1 MLYALFL
8 DVYKHRFSIFRLLQT
23 NPARLFKRDSRMI
36 PQTKGRGQGCEYRL
50 LPPGRYSAETKKR
63 RSIRPIKTL
72 FRTPRASGGNKK
84 KQKYPRAFPTENP
97 QIGKRGQGNLS
108 VGKIEK
114 PQRKKPERLQNK
126 IRAEKTSRPPPA
138 AAAAT
143 LPKPINCTL
152 SAKRSLSGS
161 SILPSV
167 FPCDSSLFVTRISII
182 TNLSPLGKR
191 FSTFFFLPRGN
202 SARTA
207 QTRTAQNVRA
217 YFPYTDI
224 CA

>member
-1 MLYALFL
+1 
-8 DVYKHRFSIFRLLQT
+8 
-23 NPARLFKRDSRMI
+23 MI
-36 PQTKGRGQGCEYRL
+36 PRIKGRGQGCGHRL
-50 LPPGRYSAETKKR
+50 LSPGRYSAETKKR

-97 QIGKRGQGNLS
+97 QIGKRGQGDS

-138 AAAAT
+138 ATAAT

-152 SAKRSLSGS
+152 SAKKIAFRVFNT
-161 SILPSV
+161 SIRLPLRFV
-167 FPCDSSLFVTRISII
+167 PIVTRISII

-191 FSTFFFLPRGN
+191 FRRFSFAARQFRPNGANPDDANPDGAKCPRVPPFIRTYARRFLSGRD
-202 SARTA
+202 T
-207 QTRTAQNVRA
+207 VL
-217 YFPYTDI
+217 
-224 CA
+224 

>member
-1 MLYALFL
+1 M
-8 DVYKHRFSIFRLLQT
+8 
-23 NPARLFKRDSRMI
+23 
-36 PQTKGRGQGCEYRL
+36 
-50 LPPGRYSAETKKR
+50 
-63 RSIRPIKTL
+63 L

-97 QIGKRGQGNLS
+97 QIGKRGQGDS

-152 SAKRSLSGS
+152 SAKKIAFRVFNTSIRLPLRFVPIRHPHIYYNKSFPFEQAFFDVFLFAARQFCPNGANPDDANPDGAKCPRVPPFIRTYARRFLSGRDTV
-161 SILPSV
+161 L
-167 FPCDSSLFVTRISII
+167 
-182 TNLSPLGKR
+182 
-191 FSTFFFLPRGN
+191 
-202 SARTA
+202 
-207 QTRTAQNVRA
+207 
-217 YFPYTDI
+217 
-224 CA
+224 

>member
-1 MLYALFL
+1 M
-8 DVYKHRFSIFRLLQT
+8 RPPPSIARTVFGRNKKTPLGMQAKTAFDRRAFGRDKKRNASIPDGVSGKRL
-23 NPARLFKRDSRMI
+23 KREI
-36 PQTKGRGQGCEYRL
+36 GNGAPNTKG
-50 LPPGRYSAETKKR
+50 
-63 RSIRPIKTL
+63 KT
-72 FRTPRASGGNKK
+72 
-84 KQKYPRAFPTENP
+84 
-97 QIGKRGQGNLS
+97 
-108 VGKIEK
+108 
-114 PQRKKPERLQNK
+114 
-126 IRAEKTSRPPPA
+126 RAEKPVRRRPQPPPHCRSRSTA
-138 AAAAT
+138 
-143 LPKPINCTL
+143 LCRQ
-152 SAKRSLSGS
+152 KRSLSGA

>member
-1 MLYALFL
+1 
-8 DVYKHRFSIFRLLQT
+8 
-23 NPARLFKRDSRMI
+23 MI
-36 PQTKGRGQGCEYRL
+36 PRIKGRGQGCGHRVL
-50 LPPGRYSAETKKR
+50 SPGRYPVKTKKR

-97 QIGKRGQGNLS
+97 QIGKRGQSDS

-126 IRAEKTSRPPPA
+126 IRAEKTSRPPPT

-152 SAKRSLSGS
+152 SAKKIAFRVFNTSIRLPLRFVPIRHPHIYYNKSFPFGQAFFDVFLFAARQFRPNGANPDGAKCPRVPPFIRTYARRFLSGRDTV
-161 SILPSV
+161 L
-167 FPCDSSLFVTRISII
+167 
-182 TNLSPLGKR
+182 
-191 FSTFFFLPRGN
+191 
-202 SARTA
+202 
-207 QTRTAQNVRA
+207 
-217 YFPYTDI
+217 
-224 CA
+224 